1 MMATMDEYQG
11 VGGAYIL
18 DPKTGTRK
26 PALAVESEP
35 APAPKTK
42 PEVTSDATVYE
53 KNGDSDK
60 D

>member
-1 MMATMDEYQG
+1 MMATIDEYQG
-11 VGGAYIL
+11 VGGAYIY

-26 PALAVESEP
+26 PAPAVVSEP

-42 PEVTSDATVYE
+42 PEVTSDATVYA
-53 KNGDSDK
+53 KDSDSDK